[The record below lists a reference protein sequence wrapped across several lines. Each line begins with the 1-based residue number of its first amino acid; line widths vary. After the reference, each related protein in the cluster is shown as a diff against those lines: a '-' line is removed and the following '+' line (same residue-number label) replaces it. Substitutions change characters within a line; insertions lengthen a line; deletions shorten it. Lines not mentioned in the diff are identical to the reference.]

1 MIIESQQAA
10 HKAATEILN
19 AAEKQDDRFHY
30 VLLTTHE
37 GSTVSTHSSNTSPS
51 VLSRMLATCL
61 QAKDLAA
68 ALSLT
73 LEK

>member
-19 AAEKQDDRFHY
+19 AAEKQDDKFHY

-37 GSTVSTHSSNTSPS
+37 GGTISTCSSSASSPILTKM
-51 VLSRMLATCL
+51 LSISLA
-61 QAKDLAA
+61 AKDLTA
-68 ALSLT
+68 ALYLA